1 MENKS
6 VVEES
11 YSYDIL
17 IIDKTSG
24 TNIYDIPLLVP
35 STVDVEN
42 KAQIIGF
49 SLLKDITDE
58 SFINFNYLLNN
69 TGNVAKLK
77 LMLICIFYN
86 LNYFKICVNLNVM
99 NILNYFKKSCVNL
112 KLMIDI
118 RYWEIDDNIL
128 DQRLPSCLIEHDI
141 CSQCTI
147 NCAI

>member
-86 LNYFKICVNLNVM
+86 LNKCDEY
-99 NILNYFKKSCVNL
+99 
-112 KLMIDI
+112 
-118 RYWEIDDNIL
+118 
-128 DQRLPSCLIEHDI
+128 IELL
-141 CSQCTI
+141 
-147 NCAI
+147 